1 MLPAFQTFGYRGVPF
16 QAKNNIEVPLLA
28 LPLPKSQPEA
38 ITRVPQIVTYAVK
51 ETGME
56 NKGELWYNHVIS
68 IGAAA
73 VGERHIFR

>member
-1 MLPAFQTFGYRGVPF
+1 M
-16 QAKNNIEVPLLA
+16 PLLA
-28 LPLPKSQPEA
+28 QPLLKSQPEA
-38 ITRVPQIVTYAVK
+38 ITHVPQIVTYAVK

-68 IGAAA
+68 IGAAV